1 MPLSTIS
8 ITEGDGGR
16 RLATAEITQGGETVS
31 LTRVVVENFA
41 DAAPDT
47 FAVVVS
53 PVPAGAIGDLAV
65 VWGANGSDR
74 RICVPKI
81 EIEQIGVAT
90 TNSLVRVSIHP
101 IEIGDITQVG
111 GVGFNARAIGQLL
124 VPQPVDPRGP
134 LTMIGVNENTYDGVA
149 TDGFDSWG
157 GLSYPPNA
165 GVIYEFPDDLS
176 SGAIDYNNPLA
187 YTVER
192 YAVKTMNLSTN
203 AADFQRVEFDFSQ
216 TGKYIAASSAR
227 GIAVQVDS
235 DMNGAE
241 VLIRITMI
249 ESEA

>member
-31 LTRVVVENFA
+31 LTRVLVENFA

-53 PVPAGAIGDLAV
+53 PVPAGAIGALAV

-81 EIEQIGVAT
+81 ELQQISAAT
-90 TNSLVRVSIHP
+90 SNSLVRVSIHP
-101 IEIGDITQVG
+101 IEIGDTTQVG
-111 GVGFNARAIGQLL
+111 GVGFNARTAGQLL

-134 LTMIGVNENTYDGVA
+134 LTMIAVNENTYDGTG
-149 TDGFDSWG
+149 TDTEGDYG
-157 GLSYPPNA
+157 GLQYANAVGGYP
-165 GVIYEFPDDLS
+165 YFPEP
-176 SGAIDYNNPLA
+176 GEGGPIDYDNPSGWMA
-187 YTVER
+187 QR
-192 YAVKTMNLSTN
+192 YAVKTMNLSTS
-203 AADFQRVEFDFSQ
+203 AADFQRVEFDFSR
-216 TGKYIAASSAR
+216 TGKYIAASSAQ
-227 GIAVQVDS
+227 GIAVQVDN

>member
-31 LTRVVVENFA
+31 LTRVLVENFA

-53 PVPAGAIGDLAV
+53 PVPAGAIGALALI
-65 VWGANGSDR
+65 WGANGSDR

-81 EIEQIGVAT
+81 ELQQISAAT
-90 TNSLVRVSIHP
+90 ANSLVRVSIHP
-101 IEIGDITQVG
+101 IEVGDIISSG
-111 GVGFNARAIGQLL
+111 GVGFPAREAGQIL
-124 VPQPVDPRGP
+124 VPQPVDSRGP
-134 LTMIGVNENTYDGVA
+134 LTMIGVNENSYDGVA
-149 TDGFDSWG
+149 TDGFQNWG
-157 GLSYPPNA
+157 GLQYPTGAEALPR
-165 GVIYEFPDDLS
+165 FPDDLA
-176 SGAIDYNNPLA
+176 SGAIDYGVRST
-187 YTVER
+187 YTAQR
-192 YAVKTMNLSTN
+192 YAVKTMNLSTS
-203 AADFQRVEFDFSQ
+203 AADFQRVEFDFSR
-216 TGKYIAASSAR
+216 TGKYIAASSAQ
-227 GIAVQVDS
+227 GIAVQVDN